1 MKQISNKKTL
11 KLIQQLSNL
20 EPVEF
25 VGFCRLFG
33 VSIVEENGMPKD
45 FYEIL
50 DELIEAYILKERK
63 FRKEADA
70 ILRAAVRKED

>member
-11 KLIQQLSNL
+11 NLIQQLSNL
-20 EPVEF
+20 EPIEF
-25 VGFCRLFG
+25 IGFCRLFG
-33 VSIVEENGMPKD
+33 VSIVEENGAPKD

-50 DELIEAYILKERK
+50 DELIEAYALKERK

-70 ILRAAVRKED
+70 ILRAAVRKEE

>member
-11 KLIQQLSNL
+11 KLIQRLSNL

-25 VGFCRLFG
+25 IGFCRLFG
-33 VSIVEENGMPKD
+33 VSIVEENGTPKD

-50 DELIEAYILKERK
+50 DELIEAYVLKERK

-70 ILRAAVRKED
+70 ILCAAVRKED

>member
-11 KLIQQLSNL
+11 KLIQRLSNL

-25 VGFCRLFG
+25 IGFCRLFG
-33 VSIVEENGMPKD
+33 VSIVGENGTPKD

-50 DELIEAYILKERK
+50 DELIEAYVLKERK